1 MGGCGKKFFR
11 KYFDIRCFTQEQQKH
26 FFFNLALGILVM
38 LFFIMLENTSWG
50 QAVIN
55 DWFDVAPEPI
65 SVKNRHLINI
75 TKPIGINTIGSSLKI
90 ATHDIRGTPSQPK
103 NIVAPWLLSS
113 IQPDINLKPL
123 F

>member
-1 MGGCGKKFFR
+1 MPYRRHYNILGR
-11 KYFDIRCFTQEQQKH
+11 NVEPDIFDVAIIAQ
-26 FFFNLALGILVM
+26 NDDD
-38 LFFIMLENTSWG
+38 LFDVNKVLPLE
-50 QAVIN
+50 VIN